1 MIKISDD
8 ETILREGKCPY
19 CGYDWK
25 EKEQLSKNIEKTTKD
40 VNSLLG
46 TAGKQMKD
54 TIDEIR
60 EIFMKNVWSNA
71 ELLISELEKDVL
83 LSSFMEFEE
92 SDIIEKHKYI
102 EQFLKDNAFEI
113 NMSKENSV
121 DSIEKDIQQIQDI
134 IKETIC
140 ILPEEY
146 YQKKTQYQF
155 DTILTDYFFSVN
167 YYYKTV
173 MIL

>member
-1 MIKISDD
+1 M
-8 ETILREGKCPY
+8 
-19 CGYDWK
+19 
-25 EKEQLSKNIEKTTKD
+25 
-40 VNSLLG
+40 NSLLG

-71 ELLISELEKDVL
+71 DLLISELEKDVL

-102 EQFLKDNAFEI
+102 EQFLKNNTFEI
-113 NMSKENSV
+113 NMSKEISI
-121 DSIEKDIQQIQDI
+121 DSMEKDIQQIQDT
-134 IKETIC
+134 IKEMIC

-146 YQKKTQYQF
+146 YQKKAQYQF
-155 DTILTDYFFSVN
+155 DTILTDYFFSIGDIAELKETDISEKANIGVQGVQ
-167 YYYKTV
+167 TR
-173 MIL
+173 